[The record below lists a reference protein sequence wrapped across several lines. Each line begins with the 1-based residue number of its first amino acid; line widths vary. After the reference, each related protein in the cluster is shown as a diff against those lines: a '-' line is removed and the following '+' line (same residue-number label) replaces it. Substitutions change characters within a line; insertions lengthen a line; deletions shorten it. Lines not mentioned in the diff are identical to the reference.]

1 MADQH
6 EDDTFSMQ
14 IANQIINIANARI
27 QEGAPG
33 DEVALGLRHA
43 AANFSAF
50 AEHHRQVSGRQDG
63 GDGDNDLGRIAE
75 EFANFLE
82 YYRDRHS
89 ANSQPQDGQDGG
101 PNDEPAAGLIQLV
114 KQVKDET

>member
-1 MADQH
+1 MADRP
-6 EDDTFSMQ
+6 EDDTLSMQ
-14 IANQIINIANARI
+14 IANQIINIANARM

-50 AEHHRQVSGRQDG
+50 AEYHRQNSGRQGG
-63 GDGDNDLGRIAE
+63 GDGDNNLGRIAG

-82 YYRDRHS
+82 YYLGRHV
-89 ANSQPQDGQDGG
+89 ANSQPEGGPDGG
-101 PNDEPAAGLIQLV
+101 PAAGLAQLV
-114 KQVKDET
+114 KQVKDEL

>member
-1 MADQH
+1 MTDQP

-14 IANQIINIANARI
+14 IANQIINLANARL

-50 AEHHRQVSGRQDG
+50 AEHHRQDG
-63 GDGDNDLGRIAE
+63 GDIGRIAG

-82 YYRDRHS
+82 YYLERHG
-89 ANSQPQDGQDGG
+89 ANGQPK
-101 PNDEPAAGLIQLV
+101 EAPAAGLQQLI
-114 KQVKDET
+114 KQVKDEL

>member
-1 MADQH
+1 MADQP

-14 IANQIINIANARI
+14 IANQIINIANARM

-50 AEHHRQVSGRQDG
+50 AEHHRQDG
-63 GDGDNDLGRIAE
+63 GDPSRIVE
-75 EFANFLE
+75 EFASFLE
-82 YYRDRHS
+82 YYLGRHS
-89 ANSQPQDGQDGG
+89 ANSQTEGEPDGG
-101 PNDEPAAGLIQLV
+101 HDGGPAAGLAQLV
-114 KQVKDET
+114 KQVKDEL

>member
-1 MADQH
+1 MADQP

-14 IANQIINIANARI
+14 IANQIINIANART
-27 QEGAPG
+27 QEGAPA

-50 AEHHRQVSGRQDG
+50 AEHHRQDGGRQDG
-63 GDGDNDLGRIAE
+63 GDDNNNLGRIVE

-82 YYRDRHS
+82 YYLSRHG
-89 ANSQPQDGQDGG
+89 ANSQPEGAPDGG
-101 PNDEPAAGLIQLV
+101 QATGLAQLV
-114 KQVKDET
+114 KQVKDEL

>member
-6 EDDTFSMQ
+6 EDDTLSMQ
-14 IANQIINIANARI
+14 IANQIINIANARM

-50 AEHHRQVSGRQDG
+50 AEIRRQNN
-63 GDGDNDLGRIAE
+63 GDPDRITE

-82 YYRDRHS
+82 YYLGRHGTH
-89 ANSQPQDGQDGG
+89 SQPEDGHDGG
-101 PNDEPAAGLIQLV
+101 PAAGLAQLV
-114 KQVKDET
+114 KQVKDEL

>member
-1 MADQH
+1 MADQP

-33 DEVALGLRHA
+33 NEVALGLRHA

-50 AEHHRQVSGRQDG
+50 AEHHRQASGRQDG
-63 GDGDNDLGRIAE
+63 GDGDNNFGRIVE
-75 EFANFLE
+75 EFASFLE
-82 YYRDRHS
+82 YYLERHG
-89 ANSQPQDGQDGG
+89 AKRKSQGGQDGG
-101 PNDEPAAGLIQLV
+101 PAVGLAQLV
-114 KQVKDET
+114 KQVKDEL

>member
-1 MADQH
+1 MADQP

-14 IANQIINIANARI
+14 IANQIINIANARM

-33 DEVALGLRHA
+33 DEIALGLRHA

-50 AEHHRQVSGRQDG
+50 AEHHRQDG
-63 GDGDNDLGRIAE
+63 GDGNNNLGRIAE

-82 YYRDRHS
+82 YYLGRHG
-89 ANSQPQDGQDGG
+89 ANSQPESRPEGGQDGG
-101 PNDEPAAGLIQLV
+101 PATGLAQLV
-114 KQVKDET
+114 KQVKDEL

>member
-1 MADQH
+1 MADQP

-14 IANQIINIANARI
+14 IANQIINIANARM

-50 AEHHRQVSGRQDG
+50 AEHHRQGSRRQGG
-63 GDGDNDLGRIAE
+63 GDGDNNLGRIAE

-82 YYRDRHS
+82 YYLGRHG
-89 ANSQPQDGQDGG
+89 ANSQPESGPDGG
-101 PNDEPAAGLIQLV
+101 PAAGLTQLV
-114 KQVKDET
+114 KQVKDEL

>member
-1 MADQH
+1 MADQP

-14 IANQIINIANARI
+14 IANQIINIANARL

-50 AEHHRQVSGRQDG
+50 TEHRRQDG
-63 GDGDNDLGRIAE
+63 GDPGRIVE
-75 EFANFLE
+75 QFASFLE
-82 YYRDRHS
+82 YYLGRHS
-89 ANSQPQDGQDGG
+89 ANSQPEGGHDGG
-101 PNDEPAAGLIQLV
+101 PAAGLAQLV
-114 KQVKDET
+114 KKVKDEL

>member
-1 MADQH
+1 MADQS

-14 IANQIINIANARI
+14 IANQIINIANARL

-50 AEHHRQVSGRQDG
+50 AEHHRQDG
-63 GDGDNDLGRIAE
+63 GDIGRIAG

-82 YYRDRHS
+82 YYLGRHGS
-89 ANSQPQDGQDGG
+89 HGQPEDGHDGG
-101 PNDEPAAGLIQLV
+101 PAAGLAQLV
-114 KQVKDET
+114 KQVKDEL

>member
-1 MADQH
+1 MADRP

-14 IANQIINIANARI
+14 IANQIINIANAHM

-33 DEVALGLRHA
+33 DEIALGLRHA

-50 AEHHRQVSGRQDG
+50 AEHHRQDG
-63 GDGDNDLGRIAE
+63 GDPGRIAE

-82 YYRDRHS
+82 YYLGQHG
-89 ANSQPQDGQDGG
+89 AHSQPQGG
-101 PNDEPAAGLIQLV
+101 HVGEPAAGLAQLV
-114 KQVKDET
+114 KQVKDEL

>member
-1 MADQH
+1 MADQP

-14 IANQIINIANARI
+14 IANQIINIANTRM

-50 AEHHRQVSGRQDG
+50 AEHHRNSGRQDG
-63 GDGDNDLGRIAE
+63 GDGDNNLGRIVE

-82 YYRDRHS
+82 YYLGRHGT
-89 ANSQPQDGQDGG
+89 NSQPEDA
-101 PNDEPAAGLIQLV
+101 PAAGLAQLV
-114 KQVKDET
+114 KQVKDEL

>member
-1 MADQH
+1 MADQP

-14 IANQIINIANARI
+14 IANQIINIANARM

-50 AEHHRQVSGRQDG
+50 AEYHRQDG
-63 GDGDNDLGRIAE
+63 GDGDNNLGRIVE
-75 EFANFLE
+75 EFASFLE
-82 YYRDRHS
+82 YYLGRHG
-89 ANSQPQDGQDGG
+89 ANSQPEGGPDGG
-101 PNDEPAAGLIQLV
+101 HDGEPAAGLAQLV
-114 KQVKDET
+114 KQVKDEL

>member
-1 MADQH
+1 MADRP

-14 IANQIINIANARI
+14 IANQIINIANARM

-33 DEVALGLRHA
+33 DEIALGLRHA

-50 AEHHRQVSGRQDG
+50 AEHQRQDG
-63 GDGDNDLGRIAE
+63 GDDNNNLGRIVE

-82 YYRDRHS
+82 YYLSRHG
-89 ANSQPQDGQDGG
+89 ANSQPEGAPDEGHDGG
-101 PNDEPAAGLIQLV
+101 PAAGLAHLV
-114 KQVKDET
+114 KQVKDEL